1 MVLISVGALA
11 LILGFVQVVLQPLRR
26 GRLSGGQ
33 RRSTSS
39 LEPRQPAR
47 GFGLRATWPGLVLI
61 AVGGVLLVAAA
72 L

>member
-1 MVLISVGALA
+1 MVLISIGAIA
-11 LILGFVQVVLQPLRR
+11 LILGIVQVALQPLRR

-47 GFGLRATWPGLVLI
+47 GFGLESYWPGLVLI
-61 AVGGVLLVAAA
+61 AVGGALLVAAA